1 MSNIIELPPIEEWD
15 SDNECLYYY
24 GKAIEGE
31 DGKCEVEIFKMPFP
45 IPEVFYRRR
54 KIPYNML
61 NLKQYNECKYC
72 GKILFDGYW
81 RRMAMCRDCSL
92 KKPWQKKLF

>member
-31 DGKCEVEIFKMPFP
+31 DGKCEVEIRITSYNVCYTKLLRDSWVMPIF
-45 IPEVFYRRR
+45 I
-54 KIPYNML
+54 
-61 NLKQYNECKYC
+61 
-72 GKILFDGYW
+72 
-81 RRMAMCRDCSL
+81 A
-92 KKPWQKKLF
+92 KLS